1 MSGGAPVWITI
12 PSALVTSVFGRT
24 GAILGVAGDYNTS
37 LVTESGSLYFTNARA
52 IGATLTGF
60 TPGAGTVV
68 ATDTILQALQKLQGT
83 NTLQDTNI
91 ATATG
96 NILGIR
102 TDLATATGN
111 ILTLQQN
118 LATAT
123 GNISTLSGNLNTLSG
138 VVATKIGLTSLSANG
153 PLTYNSGTG
162 LFSINIANSTTTG
175 ALSVSDWVAFNSKLT
190 SLNGL
195 TATGQTFAIG
205 TAGND
210 FNIVSSGSVH
220 TFNLPDA
227 SATARGVVSTGAQVF
242 AGAKTFA
249 VAPTLSGFTQGS
261 ILFAGTGGTIAQD
274 NANIY
279 YNGTTKRLGLGTNAP
294 VATFHNSGS
303 TILGAITISNRT
315 SS

>member
-1 MSGGAPVWITI
+1 MSGGAPVWLSPGAVSI
-12 PSALVTSVFGRT
+12 PVNSVFGRT

-37 LVTESGSLYFTNARA
+37 LVTESGSLYFTDTRAQNALSG
-52 IGATLTGF
+52 I
-60 TPGAGTVV
+60 
-68 ATDTILQALQKLQGT
+68 
-83 NTLQDTNI
+83 
-91 ATATG
+91 
-96 NILGIR
+96 ILGIR

-123 GNISTLSGNLNTLSG
+123 GNIATLSGNLNTLSG